1 MKAAIRSR
9 ALARIF
15 LVAGFAAALF
25 AAPACAQKQGGSIT
39 VGQEL
44 DIPGFD
50 PLKVGV
56 YDTSANTAAA
66 AIFDTL
72 VTLDD
77 KGSRSRSS
85 RCPGRIRRTTRPGPS
100 SCGPASNS
108 TTARRS
114 TRKR

>member
-1 MKAAIRSR
+1 MKLVGR
-9 ALARIF
+9 ARAVACIF
-15 LVAGFAAALF
+15 LVAGFGATMS
-25 AAPACAQKQGGSIT
+25 AAPAHAQKQGGTLT

-72 VTLDD
+72 MTLDD
-77 KGSRSRSS
+77 KGEPAPSS
-85 RCPGRIRRTTRPGPS
+85 RCPGSMPRTSRPGPS
-100 SCGPASNS
+100 SCGRASNS

-114 TRKR
+114 MRRR